1 MPEMSEIH
9 KFIGLAV
16 VALFG
21 VTTLWGLGAILLK
34 RQDAGK
40 IFWVLVAASQVVVGL
55 QLAGG
60 VVLMLLGKHLPV
72 LLHLAYGVCTTG
84 ALLWAHNEG
93 RKRTILR
100 YVPFVWACF
109 FAFGLSLRAFQT
121 GVGG

>member
-1 MPEMSEIH
+1 MSEVH

-21 VTTLWGLGAILLK
+21 VTTLWGLGAVLRK

-40 IFWVLVAASQVVVGL
+40 VFWVLVAASQVVIGL
-55 QLAGG
+55 QLIVG
-60 VVLMLLGKHLPV
+60 VVLLLLGKHLPV
-72 LLHLAYGVCTTG
+72 LLHLAYGVFTAG
-84 ALLWAHNEG
+84 ALVWAHVEG
-93 RKRTILR
+93 RKRTVLR
-100 YVPFVWACF
+100 YFPFVVACF